1 MINKRFSIIKLLG
14 EGRSKVF
21 LCEDK
26 LFPSQKFAIKILPS
40 QTSEEEVKTFFDEY
54 HLLKKFSHPNIIKAY
69 ESGTILDITKKEIAH
84 GIEKGNLFFIIEYV
98 DGKSLLEID
107 FRSQPMLLYEIIGQ
121 LSSFL
126 SYLHFAKYIYF
137 DLKFENIICCENGE
151 SISIKII
158 DFGLT
163 KRVDPPSQIT
173 NRGTAFYISPEILQ
187 YKKVDSRTD
196 LYSLGILLYRLVFG
210 KYPFATTDELEIY
223 RSHLEDEFSFSETT
237 SFTPVEIKVIEQ
249 LLKKN
254 PSERI
259 QSALQLFDLLH
270 LPIENYYLNF
280 TSATQFIGRKKE
292 LADIVEYLENK
303 ERNEVL
309 VLQGIHGSGKSI
321 LADKIADVCRDVVF
335 IERLPVQNPELIL
348 QNILSRIIFSPFMYA
363 AANGKVIEL
372 AKVFETNIYQNTEAL
387 ITLFSELSKTKNFTL
402 ILDDYHLLDEVV
414 KEVLLRI
421 IPILQVNGCKV
432 ILLEDHSGISSVVE
446 LPNKIERQ
454 ISPLLTKEIP
464 SFIKEN
470 FIGNFPQKTLT
481 DLIKKFADLY
491 PGNILLFI
499 NELIANKVL
508 IFTQNGILLD
518 EDKAKKFS
526 GVSQSVAFKKR
537 IADLSNKEK
546 ETLSVLSSFE
556 VDLTI
561 EEAKIFFSKFNGDTY
576 ENLLNLQKK
585 NLIHLQSSD
594 SFVRFSS
601 IGLRN
606 FVYSLIENKVE
617 IHKNIAA
624 IIAEIPNFSHKE
636 ISHHFERAEK
646 YDDAYLCMK
655 EEIQRASELLAF
667 NYVTRIYTRLLQL
680 QLTEKFAVE
689 VRKDFLQILQKT
701 GDSELALRIINELEN
716 VYNIKTE
723 TDVLIKKGIF
733 LIATGEV
740 ESGKKIL
747 LAEVDKITDNIEQTE
762 IMIEIA
768 NANLNTNHFREAQT
782 VLNRLLKSKNV
793 TSEQLGKVYNL
804 IGLLELFKN
813 NNTEKAFSSFTS
825 ALDEF
830 AKTGLKQRTARIKVN
845 LGNIC
850 SMKGQYA
857 QAEEYWGSSLS
868 INNSIGDLDQEAL
881 LRMNYGIYLFDLA
894 KYEPAAESYKNAK
907 KIFQTIGKKNGLGL
921 ALHNSAETH
930 LMICE
935 YSAAIEELLE
945 ALDIFRL
952 TENKEEEASACY
964 LLAKTFTVIGSTNDA
979 KYYTGQYQKFIS
991 AGHLSGKHLLQL
1003 KFINTLSHYYSR
1015 DEAFDPDGD
1024 ELLSLCNDLLETDN
1038 KHDTVLASLIYV
1050 DFCLHKKD
1058 FQPAYEFLQNKK
1070 FTGLCS
1076 ANEIYRAVHLYL
1088 FGKLAQHFRFGETSY
1103 IDYLNEAYEIIK
1115 GQSITEFTRLILSL
1129 LCNIYFERN
1138 LFIKVKEFFNLTESL
1153 IVFLSNNISD
1163 DSLKKAYL
1171 TQKERSEDLQFIRNS
1186 VSSIS

>member
-1 MINKRFSIIKLLG
+1 MINKRFSILKLLG
-14 EGRSKVF
+14 RGRSKVF

-26 LFPSQKFAIKILPS
+26 FFPSQKFAIKILPS

-69 ESGTILDITKKEIAH
+69 ESGTVLDITEKEIAH
-84 GIEKGNLFFIIEYV
+84 GIEKGNLFFILEYV

-107 FRSQPMLLYEIIGQ
+107 FESKPPLLLDLIGQ

-126 SYLHFAKYIYF
+126 SYLHLAKYIYF
-137 DLKFENIICCENGE
+137 DLKFENIICYENGE
-151 SISIKII
+151 SISIRII

-163 KRVDPPSQIT
+163 KRVDSPSQIT
-173 NRGTAFYISPEILQ
+173 KRGTAFFISPEILQ
-187 YKKVDSRTD
+187 YKKVDSSTD

-210 KYPFATTDELEIY
+210 KYPFVTTDELEIY

-280 TSATQFIGRKKE
+280 ISAAQFIGRKKE
-292 LADIVEYLENK
+292 LAEVVEYLENK
-303 ERNEVL
+303 ERNEVF
-309 VLQGIHGSGKSI
+309 VLQGIHGCGKSF
-321 LADKIADVCRDVVF
+321 LAEKIVDVCREVVF
-335 IERLPVQNPELIL
+335 VERLPAQNPELIF

-363 AANGKVIEL
+363 VANGKVTEL

-454 ISPLLTKEIP
+454 ISPLLTKEIA
-464 SFIKEN
+464 SFLREN
-470 FIGNFPQKTLT
+470 FVGNFPQKTLA

-499 NELIANKVL
+499 NELIANRVL

-518 EDKAKKFS
+518 EDEAKKFS
-526 GVSQSVAFKKR
+526 GVSQSAAFKKR

-546 ETLSVLSSFE
+546 EALSVLSSFD

-561 EEAKIFFSKFNGDTY
+561 EEAKIVLSAFVGNSH
-576 ENLLNLQKK
+576 EILLNMQKK
-585 NLIHLQSSD
+585 NLIYLQSPD

-601 IGLRN
+601 IGLKN
-606 FVYSLIENKVE
+606 YVYSLIENKAE

-624 IIAEIPNFSHKE
+624 LITEVLNFSYKE
-636 ISHHFERAEK
+636 ISHHFEMAEK

-667 NYVTRIYTRLLQL
+667 NYVTRIYTRLLHFP
-680 QLTEKFAVE
+680 LTEKLAAE
-689 VRKDFLQILQKT
+689 IKKDFLQILQKT

-723 TDVLIKKGIF
+723 VLIKKGIF
-733 LIATGEV
+733 LIASGEV
-740 ESGKKIL
+740 ETGKKLL
-747 LAEVDKITDNIEQTE
+747 LAEVDKITDNFEQTE
-762 IMIEIA
+762 ILIEIA

-782 VLNRLLKSKNV
+782 VLSRLLISKNV
-793 TSEQLGKVYNL
+793 TSEQMGKVYNL

-813 NNTEKAFSSFTS
+813 NDTEKAFYSFTS
-825 ALDEF
+825 ALNEF
-830 AKTGLKQRTARIKVN
+830 SKTGLKQRIARIKVN

-894 KYEPAAESYKNAK
+894 KYEPAVELYKNAK

-935 YSAAIEELLE
+935 YSAAIEELLQ

-964 LLAKTFTVIGSTNDA
+964 LLAKTFAVIGSTNDA
-979 KYYTGQYQKFIS
+979 KYYTGKYQKFIS

-1003 KFINTLSHYYSR
+1003 KFINTLSRYYSS
-1015 DEAFDPDGD
+1015 DEAFDPDRD

-1038 KHDTVLASLIYV
+1038 KHDTVLASLIYI
-1050 DFCLHKKD
+1050 DFCLHKKE
-1058 FQPAYEFLQNKK
+1058 FQPAYDYLQNKK
-1070 FTGLCS
+1070 FTELCS
-1076 ANEIYRAVHLYL
+1076 ANEIYHAVLLYL
-1088 FGKLAQHFRFGETSY
+1088 QGKLAKHFRFGERSY

-1129 LCNIYFERN
+1129 LCKIYFERN